1 MYNEGLHEDKDD
13 ISKETRDQHRALLSL
28 QEELEAIDWY
38 RQRADVCDNKQ
49 LKAIL
54 LHNMREEMEHAAM
67 LIEWLR
73 RSDNDLSDH
82 LRDYL
87 FTDTPITEI
96 EENTSVETETASNE
110 GRTIGTLKD

>member
-1 MYNEGLHEDKDD
+1 MSNEGLHEDKDD

-67 LIEWLR
+67 LTEWLLWGR
-73 RSDNDLSDH
+73 P
-82 LRDYL
+82 LRWLRHYFSATPQPRTYPARFPL
-87 FTDTPITEI
+87 FSLDRI
-96 EENTSVETETASNE
+96 
-110 GRTIGTLKD
+110 